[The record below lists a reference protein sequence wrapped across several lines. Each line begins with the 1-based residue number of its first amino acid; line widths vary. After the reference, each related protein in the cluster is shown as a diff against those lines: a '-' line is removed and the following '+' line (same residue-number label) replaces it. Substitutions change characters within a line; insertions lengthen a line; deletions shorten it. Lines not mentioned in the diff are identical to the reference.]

1 MYASIHFAVEP
12 CLWEI
17 SFLRCVHVRARAH
30 LLALKNA
37 KIMRSRDAQCNTEDK
52 GWGCFLRS
60 SNSGWLTSSL
70 FSQKL

>member
-30 LLALKNA
+30 LLALKTRKSCAVGMRNA
-37 KIMRSRDAQCNTEDK
+37 TPRIKV
-52 GWGCFLRS
+52 GVVF
-60 SNSGWLTSSL
+60 
-70 FSQKL
+70 